1 MLAILKKE
9 INSFFASPIGYLVIA
24 IFLILNGL
32 FLWLFKGE
40 FNILDYGFADLSSFF
55 LLSPW
60 ILIFLIPAVTMRSFS
75 DEKKQGTLELLL
87 TKPISHLQIVLG
99 KYFGA
104 FILIVLALIPTLLYV
119 YTINKLGKPIGN
131 LDVGSTVGSYFGLL
145 FLVAA
150 YTAIGI
156 FSSTLS
162 NNQIVAFIIA
172 VFLCFIFY
180 IGFESLADILDG
192 FLERVGMAYH
202 YKSMSRG
209 VLDTRDIIYFLS
221 VTAFFIYLTV
231 IKINRESSK
240 TTNKKSLLFLPLAL
254 LLINIYISSRFY
266 KRFDLT
272 TDSRYTLNEA
282 SLNVVKNV
290 DSPIVIDVFL
300 KGDNFPSEFRKLQSE
315 TKQLLEEFAAYNGQ
329 IKFKFI
335 HPFEDQADQD
345 SRIAQF
351 TNRGLTPMQLNV
363 QNNGQQSQRV
373 IIPWALAS
381 YNNQTVDIP
390 LVKYKVNVNQQEL
403 VSNSIQH
410 LEYAFADG
418 FSKLVH
424 PKRRQIAILKGNAE
438 LEDKYIADF
447 LKTLTQY
454 YYIAPFTLDSV
465 ATRPQ
470 KTAKSLNDY
479 DLIIAAKPTEAFSEE
494 EKYVLDQ
501 YTMNGGKSLWLMDK
515 IVIEKDSLINPE
527 GKNVAVPR
535 NLNLTN
541 FFFKYGA
548 RINPVLT
555 SVKSQNIGRIT
566 LETGQDENLKLQHFL
581 WPYSPLALSDV
592 NHPITNNINFVKFDF
607 ANQIDTLKNDIK
619 KTILLKSD
627 KPSRL
632 EGTPKEINLAF
643 ALQEPPSKLFTKG
656 RQNLAVLLEGKFT
669 SVYNKRVKPLKFTN
683 DKIKSL
689 ETKMIIIA
697 DGDVIKNDID
707 KGRPTTLGFDKW
719 TKETYGNKE
728 FLLNAVNYLL
738 DDDGLINIRSKDVN
752 LAFLDYSK
760 ITREKKVKWQVL
772 NIVLPLLVLGL
783 FGIIFNY
790 FRKRKYCNKPQY

>member
-24 IFLILNGL
+24 IFLLLNGL

-40 FNILDYGFADLSSFF
+40 FNVLDYGFADLSSFF
-55 LLSPW
+55 LLAPW

-104 FILIVLALIPTLLYV
+104 FLLILIALIPTLLYV
-119 YTINKLGKPIGN
+119 FTVNQLGKPIGN
-131 LDVGSTVGSYFGLL
+131 LDVGSTLGSYFGLL

-156 FSSTLS
+156 FSSTIS
-162 NNQIVAFIIA
+162 DNQIVAFIIA
-172 VFLCFIFY
+172 VFFCFLFY
-180 IGFESLADILDG
+180 IGFEGLADVLGG
-192 FLERVGMAYH
+192 FMEQLGMASH

-209 VLDTRDIIYFLS
+209 VLDTRDILYFLS
-221 VTAFFIYLTV
+221 VTIFFIAWTV
-231 IKINRESSK
+231 VRINAEGSK
-240 TTNKKSLLFLPLAL
+240 PTKWIHFIALPLSLLVLNTSTA
-254 LLINIYISSRFY
+254 ISGMYS
-266 KRFDLT
+266 RFDLT
-272 TDSRYTLNEA
+272 SDKRFTLNEA

-290 DSPIVIDVFL
+290 DSSIIIDVFL
-300 KGDNFPSEFRKLQSE
+300 EGDGFPSEFRRLQTE
-315 TKQLLEEFAAYNGQ
+315 TKQLLEEFKAYNSN
-329 IKFKFI
+329 IKFNFI
-335 HPFEDQADQD
+335 NPIEDEATRD
-345 SRIAQF
+345 RNIAQL
-351 TNRGLTPMQLNV
+351 TERGLTPMQLSV
-363 QNNGQQSQRV
+363 QDNGKQSQTI

-381 YNNQTVDIP
+381 YNDQTVEIP
-390 LVKYKVNVNQQEL
+390 LVKYKVNANQQEL
-403 VSNSIQH
+403 VTNSVQH

-418 FSKLVH
+418 LSKLVN
-424 PKRRQIAILKGNAE
+424 PKRRKIAILKGNAE
-438 LEDKYIADF
+438 LEDIQIADF
-447 LKTLTQY
+447 LTTLSQY

-465 ATRPQ
+465 ATSPQ
-470 KTAKSLNDY
+470 KTSKSLNSY

-494 EKYVLDQ
+494 EKFVLDQ
-501 YTMNGGKSLWLMDK
+501 YTMNGGKSLWLVDNIIM
-515 IVIEKDSLINPE
+515 EKDSLFNPE
-527 GKNVAVPR
+527 GKNIAVPR
-535 NLNLTN
+535 DLNLTD

-548 RINPVLT
+548 RVNPVLT

-566 LETGQDENLKLQHFL
+566 LETGQDETLKLQHFL
-581 WPYSPLALSDV
+581 WPYAPLALSDV

-607 ANQIDTLKNDIK
+607 ANQIDTLKNAIK

-632 EGTPKEINLAF
+632 VGTPKEISLDF
-643 ALQEPPSKLFTKG
+643 AIKEPDSKLFTKG
-656 RQNLAVLLEGKFT
+656 RQNLAVLLEGEFT
-669 SVYNKRVKPLKFTN
+669 SVYNNRVKPLELEN
-683 DKIKSL
+683 DKTKST

-738 DDDGLINIRSKDVN
+738 DDDGLINIRSKEVKV
-752 LAFLDYSK
+752 AFLDQVK
-760 ITREKKVKWQVL
+760 IAKEKTKWQTI
-772 NIVLPLLVLGL
+772 NIVLPLLLLGL
-783 FGIIFNY
+783 FGVVFNY
-790 FRKRKYCNKPQY
+790 FRRKKYAK

>member
-24 IFLILNGL
+24 IFLLLNGL

-55 LLSPW
+55 LLAPW

-99 KYFGA
+99 KYLGA
-104 FILIVLALIPTLLYV
+104 FLLIILALIPTLLYV
-119 YTINKLGKPIGN
+119 YTVNQLGKPVGN
-131 LDVGSTVGSYFGLL
+131 LDVGSTLGSYFGLL

-162 NNQIVAFIIA
+162 DNQIVAFIIA
-172 VFLCFIFY
+172 VFICFFFY
-180 IGFESLADILDG
+180 VGFEGLVDFIGPWIDQ
-192 FLERVGMAYH
+192 FGMSAH

-209 VLDTRDIIYFLS
+209 VLDTRDILYFLS
-221 VTAFFIYLTV
+221 VTAFFIFLTV
-231 IKINRESSK
+231 KRINAEGSQPIKWLQLAI
-240 TTNKKSLLFLPLAL
+240 LPIG
-254 LLINIYISSRFY
+254 LIVLNVISSSIY
-266 KRFDLT
+266 QRFDLT
-272 TDSRYTLNEA
+272 SDSRYTLNQA
-282 SLNVVKNV
+282 SLNVIKDV

-300 KGDNFPSEFRKLQSE
+300 EGDGFPSEFRRLQTE
-315 TKQLLEEFAAYNGQ
+315 TRQLLEEFSAYNSN

-335 HPFEDQADQD
+335 NPIEDEATRERSITQLTD
-345 SRIAQF
+345 
-351 TNRGLTPMQLNV
+351 RGLRPMQVSV
-363 QNNGQQSQRV
+363 QDNGKQSQLV
-373 IIPWALAS
+373 VIPWALAS
-381 YNNQTVDIP
+381 YNNQTIDIP
-390 LVKYKVNVNQQEL
+390 LVKYKVNANQQEL
-403 VSNSIQH
+403 VSNSVQH

-418 FSKLVH
+418 LSKLVN
-424 PKRRQIAILKGNAE
+424 PKRRKIAILRGNNE
-438 LEDKYIADF
+438 LPDLKIADF
-447 LKTLTQY
+447 LTTLKQY

-465 ATRPQ
+465 VTNPQ
-470 KTAKSLNDY
+470 KTAKSLNSY

-501 YTMNGGKSLWLMDK
+501 YTMNGGKSLWLIDRINM
-515 IVIEKDSLINPE
+515 EKDSLFNPE
-527 GKNVAVPR
+527 GKNVAVSR
-535 NLNLTN
+535 DLNLTN

-566 LETGQDENLKLQHFL
+566 LETGQDESLKLQHFR

-632 EGTPKEINLAF
+632 EGTPKEISLGF
-643 ALQEPPSKLFTKG
+643 ALQEPPSELFTKD
-656 RQNLAVLLEGKFT
+656 RQNLAVLLEGEFT
-669 SVYNKRVKPLKFTN
+669 SVYNNRVKPLKLGT
-683 DKIKSL
+683 DKTKSS
-689 ETKMIIIA
+689 ETKIIIIA

-738 DDDGLINIRSKDVN
+738 DDDGLINIRSKAVEV
-752 LAFLDYSK
+752 AFLDQAK
-760 ITREKKVKWQVL
+760 IAKEKTKWQII
-772 NIVLPLLVLGL
+772 NIVLPLLFLGL
-783 FGIIFNY
+783 FGVVFNF
-790 FRKRKYCNKPQY
+790 FRRKKYSKKAL

>member
-24 IFLILNGL
+24 IFLLLNGL

-40 FNILDYGFADLSSFF
+40 FNVLDYGFADLSSFF
-55 LLSPW
+55 LLAPW

-104 FILIVLALIPTLLYV
+104 FLLIVLALIPTLLYV
-119 YTINKLGKPIGN
+119 YTVNQLGKPIGN
-131 LDVGSTVGSYFGLL
+131 LDVGSTLGSYFGLL

-162 NNQIVAFIIA
+162 DNQLVAFIIA
-172 VFLCFIFY
+172 VFLCFFFY
-180 IGFESLADILDG
+180 VGFEGLG
-192 FLERVGMAYH
+192 EFLSSNYVEQLSMASH
-202 YKSMSRG
+202 FKSMSRG
-209 VLDTRDIIYFLS
+209 VIDTRDILYFLS
-221 VTAFFIYLTV
+221 VTIFFIAWTV
-231 IKINRESSK
+231 VRINAEGSK
-240 TTNKKSLLFLPLAL
+240 PTKWLHFIVLPLSLLVLNTTTS
-254 LLINIYISSRFY
+254 ISGIYS
-266 KRFDLT
+266 RFDLT
-272 TDSRYTLNEA
+272 SNSRYTLNEA
-282 SLNVVKNV
+282 SLNVVKDV
-290 DSPIVIDVFL
+290 DSPILIDVFL
-300 KGDNFPSEFRKLQSE
+300 EGDDFPSEFRRLQTE
-315 TKQLLEEFAAYNGQ
+315 TKQLLEEFSAYNSN
-329 IKFKFI
+329 IKFNFI
-335 HPFEDQADQD
+335 NPIEDETTRERA
-345 SRIAQF
+345 IAQL
-351 TNRGLTPMQLNV
+351 TDRGLTPMQLSV
-363 QNNGQQSQRV
+363 QENGKQSQRV

-390 LVKYKVNVNQQEL
+390 LVKYKVNANQQEL
-403 VSNSIQH
+403 VTNSVQH
-410 LEYAFADG
+410 LEYSFADG
-418 FSKLVH
+418 LSKLIN
-424 PKRRQIAILKGNAE
+424 PKRRKIAVLKGNKE
-438 LEDKYIADF
+438 LEDLEIADF
-447 LKTLTQY
+447 LKTLQQY

-465 ATRPQ
+465 ATNPQ
-470 KTAKSLNDY
+470 KASKSLNTY
-479 DLIIAAKPTEAFSEE
+479 DLVIAAKPTEAFTEE

-501 YTMNGGKSLWLMDK
+501 YTMNGGKSLWLIDQINM
-515 IVIEKDSLINPE
+515 EKDSLFNPE

-535 NLNLTN
+535 DLNLTN

-548 RINPVLT
+548 RINPFLT

-566 LETGQDENLKLQHFL
+566 LEMGQDESLKLQHFL

-632 EGTPKEINLAF
+632 EGTPKEISLGF
-643 ALQEPPSKLFTKG
+643 ALQEPPSELFTKG
-656 RQNLAVLLEGKFT
+656 RQNLAVLLEGEFT
-669 SVYNKRVKPLKFTN
+669 SVYNNRVKPLNLEN
-683 DKIKSL
+683 DKTKSS

-707 KGRPTTLGFDKW
+707 KGRPSTLGFDKW

-738 DDDGLINIRSKDVN
+738 DDDGLINIRSKEVVV
-752 LAFLDYSK
+752 AFLDQVK
-760 ITREKKVKWQVL
+760 IAEEKTKWQAI
-772 NIVLPLLVLGL
+772 NIVLPLLLLGV
-783 FGIIFNY
+783 FGFVFN
-790 FRKRKYCNKPQY
+790 FLRQRKYAKKA